1 MSAIAQPRSPSAF
14 PVRKV
19 AAGGVAGAVTAII
32 VWILSA
38 AFKIDIPPEI
48 ASAITVILSF
58 AAGYLIP
65 PAANDVVVS
74 PAVADVVPAGSP
86 R

>member
-1 MSAIAQPRSPSAF
+1 MSANVQARSPSAL

-19 AAGGVAGAVTAII
+19 TAAGAAGAATAII

-38 AFKIDIPPEI
+38 AFKINIPPEI
-48 ASAITVILSF
+48 ASAITVVLAV
-58 AAGYLIP
+58 AAGYLVP
-65 PAANDVVVS
+65 PSANDVVLS
-74 PAVADVVPAGSP
+74 PAPADPVLTGAP

>member
-1 MSAIAQPRSPSAF
+1 MSANVQARSPSAL

-19 AAGGVAGAVTAII
+19 TAAGVAGAATAII

-38 AFKIDIPPEI
+38 AFKVNIPPEI
-48 ASAITVILSF
+48 ASAITVVLAF
-58 AAGYLIP
+58 AAGYFLP
-65 PAANDVVVS
+65 PGANDVVLS
-74 PAVADVVPAGSP
+74 SAPAEPVPTGAP

>member
-1 MSAIAQPRSPSAF
+1 MSTTTQAHSPSAF

-19 AAGGVAGAVTAII
+19 AAGGVAGAITAII

-38 AFKIDIPPEI
+38 AFKINIPPEI
-48 ASAITVILSF
+48 ASAITVVLSF

-65 PAANDVVVS
+65 PAANDAVVS
-74 PAVADVVPAGSP
+74 PAPADPVLTGAAH
-86 R
+86 

>member
-1 MSAIAQPRSPSAF
+1 MSTTTQARSPSAF

-32 VWILSA
+32 VWILAA
-38 AFKIDIPPEI
+38 AFNVNIPPEI
-48 ASAITVILSF
+48 ASAITVVLSF

-65 PAANDVVVS
+65 PAANDVVVT
-74 PAVADVVPAGSP
+74 PAPAERVATGAP